1 MKIITVKSR
10 TLLLLTVAL
19 LLLVFL
25 LPSCTVQKRLY
36 RPGFYV
42 ETHAAEKKQP
52 ERKMVSAVTVQQ
64 EERHAENAAGLTAVL
79 KTESDS
85 ASIGVQPARKEEPVV
100 AVAPVKHI
108 DSAGKKKS
116 VMKQLVA
123 APKKLRKLVA
133 KKQAWSNAKNTDSKG
148 NIIRIIAGVLILI
161 GLVIISIIIGDP
173 LLIPKVLLIGSVVFF
188 VIIGVAALCL
198 LIYILNWLVDFVE
211 GGCGL

>member
-1 MKIITVKSR
+1 MKIITAKSR
-10 TLLLLTVAL
+10 TLLLPAVAL

-52 ERKMVSAVTVQQ
+52 GRKTVSAVTARQ
-64 EERHAENAAGLTAVL
+64 EERQTENATGLTSVPE
-79 KTESDS
+79 TESDS
-85 ASIGVQPARKEEPVV
+85 GSIGVQPARKEEPVI

-108 DSAGKKKS
+108 DSTGKKKS
-116 VMKQLVA
+116 VMKRLVA

-148 NIIRIIAGVLILI
+148 KIIRIIAGVLILI

-173 LLIPKVLLIGSVVFF
+173 LLIPKVLLIGSVVLLA
-188 VIIGVAALCL
+188 IIGAIALYV
-198 LIYILNWLVDFVE
+198 LIYVISWLVDFLE